1 MDFQAC
7 HGSNFFDTFS
17 VQSKLTEWKDTH
29 TIRVYQISQS
39 DQASDACDRG
49 LDFTFLPRKNK
60 VLNFQVRREQAR
72 SLGERQVARL
82 VREWQGS
89 ENLVMA
95 LGFGCTSYIH
105 PNPPTPPTPPILN
118 AR

>member
-1 MDFQAC
+1 MPLIK
-7 HGSNFFDTFS
+7 FFDTFS

-29 TIRVYQISQS
+29 TIRVDQISQS

-82 VREWQGS
+82 VRERQGS

-95 LGFGCTSYIH
+95 LCLFGCTSYIH
-105 PNPPTPPTPPILN
+105 PNPSPPPTPPILN

>member
-1 MDFQAC
+1 M
-7 HGSNFFDTFS
+7 T
-17 VQSKLTEWKDTH
+17 WI
-29 TIRVYQISQS
+29 TIRVDQISQY
-39 DQASDACDRG
+39 DQPSGACDRG
-49 LDFTFLPRKNK
+49 LDFTFCREKNK

-82 VREWQGS
+82 VRERQGS

-95 LGFGCTSYIH
+95 LGLVGCTSYIH
-105 PNPPTPPTPPILN
+105 PSTPPPTPPILN